1 MLSDHLHKDI
11 YRNAAYSAQ
20 LLEKLEENGKAA
32 GNTSDASITST
43 GKLFEKTLTLK
54 LKTVYSYGFHDRLEA
69 EHKKIYIHVLVGNKF
84 EPLPRKHSRI
94 SRGTSNKTIVFHLR

>member
-32 GNTSDASITST
+32 GNTFDASITST

-54 LKTVYSYGFHDRLEA
+54 LKTVYSYGF
-69 EHKKIYIHVLVGNKF
+69 VGNKF